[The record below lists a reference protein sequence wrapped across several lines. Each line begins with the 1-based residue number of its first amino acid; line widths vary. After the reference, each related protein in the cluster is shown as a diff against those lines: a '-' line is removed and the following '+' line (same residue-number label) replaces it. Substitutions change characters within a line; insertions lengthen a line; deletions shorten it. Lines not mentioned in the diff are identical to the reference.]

1 VADTEHN
8 HRSSL
13 AERARSV
20 LTDRRAERAAQDR
33 LLDAVRAGESRVLV
47 VLGAPGAG
55 KTVLLEYLAEQA
67 TGGRVA
73 HAAGM
78 QSEMELALA
87 GLHQLCA
94 PLLDRLETLPVPQ
107 RDAARTTP

>member
-1 VADTEHN
+1 M
-8 HRSSL
+8 
-13 AERARSV
+13 
-20 LTDRRAERAAQDR
+20 
-33 LLDAVRAGESRVLV
+33 

-55 KTVLLEYLAEQA
+55 KTVLLEYPAGQA
-67 TGGRVA
+67 VGGRVA

-78 QSEMELALA
+78 QSEMEPTFA